1 MVNQRLCP
9 RCHNALQP
17 EDDGSLVYCRH
28 CGAPQV
34 RLSEEMIEQAQQQA
48 AAAAA
53 ASLDPDV
60 PPSDRPPVARVT
72 EPGAVV
78 WPGAIQTAALAGAVS
93 AVLTLLSFL
102 FPPVSLLGVFWGFS
116 APIVALGVY
125 ASRFP
130 RTRIHAGFGARLGLL
145 SGLAIAL
152 ASLTLNTLGLVLARF
167 AFHDAASIDGPVAQI
182 FNQLRASMLA
192 KSDTDAS
199 QFLGWLTIPEF
210 RAGLL
215 LTSVGM
221 MIALYL
227 IYSSLAGAFGGYLRS
242 RRVPQS

>member
-1 MVNQRLCP
+1 M
-9 RCHNALQP
+9 
-17 EDDGSLVYCRH
+17 
-28 CGAPQV
+28 
-34 RLSEEMIEQAQQQA
+34 
-48 AAAAA
+48 
-53 ASLDPDV
+53 
-60 PPSDRPPVARVT
+60 
-72 EPGAVV
+72 
-78 WPGAIQTAALAGAVS
+78 
-93 AVLTLLSFL
+93 
-102 FPPVSLLGVFWGFS
+102 
-116 APIVALGVY
+116 
-125 ASRFP
+125 
-130 RTRIHAGFGARLGLL
+130 
-145 SGLAIAL
+145 
-152 ASLTLNTLGLVLARF
+152 LARF

-182 FNQLRASMLA
+182 FSQLRASMLA